1 MNGYAIMAPAAL
13 GGPPGWVVWAVGGTA
28 ITVGTIFLGKK
39 VYDATQAPAIP
50 KTDAQTCE
58 NCKRPYSITVH
69 AQGTDCGGTTSST
82 IGAPSLVSVGVPF
95 PAAAGVALAEATW
108 GVLTKSQ
115 KKVRTIAKAKMQG
128 WILARPPSGYLG
140 QKTFPASDPSGGKRY
155 DTDSYGPSPNY
166 IT

>member
-1 MNGYAIMAPAAL
+1 MGGYAIMAPAAL
-13 GGPPGWVVWAVGGTA
+13 GGPPGWVVWAVGGT
-28 ITVGTIFLGKK
+28 ILTVGGLFAAKK
-39 VYDATQAPAIP
+39 VYDATRPKAIP
-50 KTDAQTCE
+50 NTDADTCE

-69 AQGTDCGGTTSST
+69 AQGTDCGGTTGST

-108 GVLTKSQ
+108 GVLTKTQ
-115 KKVRTIAKAKMQG
+115 KKVRTIAKAKMQV
-128 WILARPPSGYLG
+128 WILGRPPSGYLG
-140 QKTFPASDPSGGKRY
+140 QKTFMASDPSGGKRY